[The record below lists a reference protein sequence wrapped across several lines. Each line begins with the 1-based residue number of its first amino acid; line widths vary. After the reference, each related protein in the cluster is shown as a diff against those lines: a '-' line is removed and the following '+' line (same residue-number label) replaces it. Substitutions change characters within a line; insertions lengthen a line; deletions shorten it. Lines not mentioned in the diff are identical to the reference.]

1 MASLLPETDSEDELP
16 PGWEERTTLDGK
28 VYYAN
33 HESKSTQ
40 WTHPRTGK
48 KKKVAGELPFG
59 WERQT
64 TEDGHAFF
72 VDHINKK
79 TTYVDPRLAFAVEE
93 KDSPT
98 DIRQRF
104 DASTSA
110 LQILHGRDLS
120 GKVAVVTGANCGIGF
135 ETAKSLAYHGCDVY
149 FACRNEKLALAAINK
164 VKNERPNASLH
175 FIPLDLSRF
184 ASILNFYKQ
193 FILRERRLH
202 ILVLNAAVMGLP
214 HTLTEDGLEI
224 TFQVNHLG
232 HFYLLKL
239 FEQVLL
245 NSAPARVVAVSSESH
260 RFSTIMKANISEER
274 LSPTTGKNFI
284 SMCAYNDSKLL
295 NILFSNELNR
305 RLSDK
310 GVTSSALHPGNLVGS
325 SLARNWWL
333 YRLLYIIAWPFTK
346 SLQQA
351 AATSVYCA
359 TVYELEGVGGMYF
372 NNCCRCKPSASA
384 DDADLAKTLW
394 AISEHMIEKV
404 LNK

>member
-1 MASLLPETDSEDELP
+1 MAALLPETDSEDELP

-120 GKVAVVTGANCGIGF
+120 GRVAIVTGANCGIGF
-135 ETAKSLAYHGCDVY
+135 ETARSLAYHGCDVY
-149 FACRNEKLALAAINK
+149 FACRNESSALAAINK
-164 VKNERPNASLH
+164 VKNERPNANLH

-184 ASILNFYKQ
+184 SSIQNFHRQ
-193 FILRERRLH
+193 FILRESRLH
-202 ILVLNAAVMGLP
+202 ILILNAAVFGLP
-214 HTLTEDGLEI
+214 HTVTEDGFET
-224 TFQVNHLG
+224 TFQVNYLG
-232 HFYLLKL
+232 HFYLVKL

-260 RFSTIMKANISEER
+260 RFSTITKANISEEK
-274 LSPTTGKNFI
+274 LSPTTGKNFV
-284 SMCAYNDSKLL
+284 SMSAYNDSKLL
-295 NILFSNELNR
+295 NVLFSNELNR
-305 RLSDK
+305 RLSDR
-310 GVTSSALHPGNLVGS
+310 GVISNALHPGNLVSS
-325 SLARNWWL
+325 SLSRYWWL
-333 YRLLYIIAWPFTK
+333 YRLLFVLVWPFTK

-359 TVYELEGVGGMYF
+359 TVHELEGVGGMYF
-372 NNCCRCKPSASA
+372 NNCCRCKPSAAA
-384 DDADLAKTLW
+384 DDADLQKTLW
-394 AISEHMIEKV
+394 TISEHMIEKV